1 MTNLFL
7 RLNKYP
13 TENLHQI
20 YSSLLQIRWGLTSED
35 CIVIEDS
42 AAGIEAAIS
51 ADMRVIGFLG
61 GGHAR
66 HDWYQEKIQAYDVPI
81 ARNCN
86 ELLQVLKNLL
96 STQVLT
102 VKTSRARESVKQ
114 Y

>member
-1 MTNLFL
+1 MKQKGIMRSFD
-7 RLNKYP
+7 
-13 TENLHQI
+13 I
-20 YSSLLQIRWGLTSED
+20 
-35 CIVIEDS
+35 IVVGGGH
-42 AAGIEAAIS
+42 AGIEAAIS

-66 HDWYQEKIQAYDVPI
+66 HYWYQEKIQTYDVPI

-102 VKTSRARESVKQ
+102 VKTSRAGESVKQ